1 MEVVH
6 PARRW
11 AYQVSHRGCE
21 PMGSAS
27 DDSLLNLSTAS
38 ERALT
43 ARQDA
48 DRLVREIERFLADCH
63 ATSLRMRGAAKADV
77 EQARAMMV
85 EARTMLARAQ
95 KLIR

>member
-1 MEVVH
+1 M
-6 PARRW
+6 R
-11 AYQVSHRGCE
+11 
-21 PMGSAS
+21 SAI
-27 DDSLLNLSTAS
+27 DDSLLNLSTPP

-63 ATSLRMRGAAKADV
+63 ATSLRMRGAARPDV

-85 EARTMLARAQ
+85 EARMMLARAQ